1 VDKHIILGDDI
12 YMNLLGQNAPA
23 ASRECACSLQIIKYE
38 SVNYGT
44 NKRLSL
50 NDASLG
56 LG

>member
-1 VDKHIILGDDI
+1 
-12 YMNLLGQNAPA
+12 MNLLGQNAPA